1 MKRCLVPLSAAAV
14 VGALLPVSPTA
25 AEEAAPRA
33 FSGYTADAT
42 AAPVR
47 IEIYE
52 PTIPIPANPQ
62 LELVLGYST
71 VEADSGSSQGRASW
85 LWPGDSVGEG
95 LKTFVEQ
102 VGLPPQ
108 LGENGYP
115 VQVNASQPSGTDE
128 QRDEPFPGTVM
139 RTEAGKHTTVAQVGL
154 SPDAQVEDG
163 EAPAAAEEGGTA
175 GLPGLPLSGDL
186 LTSFGQ
192 VITGGL
198 PLAAPA
204 PTEPAEES
212 SEEPG
217 EGDDDQP
224 STGSMPGLPPQL
236 AVLVDVEGYT
246 SSSRTVADAGSVT
259 SIARSALGNVS
270 LLGGLVVLEG
280 VTSLSRSTSD
290 GRTGASTEA
299 VHLGGITV
307 AGQTFAL
314 GPAGA
319 EAAGQQQALPE
330 LPPELTAA
338 LAQLGLTLT
347 LPRPAQTINGDKASD
362 QVAGLRLEINAKT
375 LRQQLAALPVGALV
389 AAFPSDPPELKSAL
403 QALTGLAPKIVVTL
417 GTASTK
423 VDTVQGIAFPTGD
436 DAPSDDAAEEKPG
449 DSGGGGSPGTDGGG
463 GGVPTGSAPAATGP
477 VDAGAPAPAAADALP
492 ASELTGAGLP
502 PLYSLPGALLV
513 GGIALAAAGGTWLRK
528 IGVIALGG
536 AGSCMHGLD
545 SGLPDLRKAPR

>member
-1 MKRCLVPLSAAAV
+1 MKRYLVPLSAAAV
-14 VGALLPVSPTA
+14 VGALLPVPPGA
-25 AEEAAPRA
+25 ADEAAPRA

-47 IEIYE
+47 IAIYE

-102 VGLPPQ
+102 IGLPPQ

-115 VQVNASQPSGTDE
+115 VQVNASQPSGTDA

-139 RTEAGKHTTVAQVGL
+139 RTEAGEDTTVAQVGF
-154 SPDAQVEDG
+154 SPDARVQDG
-163 EAPAAAEEGGTA
+163 DAPPAAEEGGTA

-186 LTSFGQ
+186 LSSFGQ

-204 PTEPAEES
+204 PTDEP
-212 SEEPG
+212 SEDAPA
-217 EGDDDQP
+217 EGDDEP

-236 AVLVDVEGYT
+236 AALVDVEGYA
-246 SSSRTVADAGSVT
+246 SSSKTVADEGSIT
-259 SIARSALGNVS
+259 SVARSALGDVS

-280 VTSLSRSTSD
+280 VTSVSRSTSD
-290 GRTGASTEA
+290 GKAGASTET
-299 VHLGGITV
+299 VRLGGITV

-330 LPPELTAA
+330 LPPELTGA
-338 LAQLGLTLT
+338 LAQLGLTLAM
-347 LPRPAQTINGDKASD
+347 PKPAQTVDGDKAANE
-362 QVAGLRLEINAKT
+362 VAGLRIEINAKR
-375 LRQQLAALPVGALV
+375 LKQQLAALPLGTLV
-389 AAFPSDPPELKSAL
+389 DAFPADPPELKAAL

-423 VDTVQGIAFPTGD
+423 VDTVQGIALPTD
-436 DAPSDDAAEEKPG
+436 PPSEDPAEEKPG
-449 DSGGGGSPGTDGGG
+449 GRDGGGTPGTGGGGG

-477 VDAGAPAPAAADALP
+477 VGAGGAAPAAGDALP
-492 ASELTGAGLP
+492 ATELTGAGLP

-513 GGIALAAAGGTWLRK
+513 GGVALAAVGGTWLRK

-536 AGSCMHGLD
+536 AGSCTHGLD

>member
-1 MKRCLVPLSAAAV
+1 MKRIVYSLSAAVLAGTV
-14 VGALLPVSPTA
+14 LPVSAGA
-25 AEEAAPRA
+25 AEPDTPARS

-102 VGLPPQ
+102 IGLPPQ
-108 LGENGYP
+108 LGEKGYP
-115 VQVNASQPSGTDE
+115 VQVNASQPSGEDK
-128 QRDEPFPGTVM
+128 QVDEPFPGTVM
-139 RTEAGKHTTVAQVGL
+139 RTAADEDTTVAQVGF
-154 SPDAQVEDG
+154 SPDAQVQDG
-163 EAPAAAEEGGTA
+163 DAPAEAEEGGTA

-198 PLAAPA
+198 PVAAGTPEG
-204 PTEPAEES
+204 EP
-212 SEEPG
+212 SEDEP
-217 EGDDDQP
+217 DD
-224 STGSMPGLPPQL
+224 GSDDGGPGTMPGLPPQL
-236 AVLVDVEGYT
+236 AALVDVEGYT
-246 SSSRTVADAGSVT
+246 SSSKTVADEASVT
-259 SIARSALGNVS
+259 SIARSALGDVS

-280 VTSLSRSTSD
+280 VTSVSRSTTD
-290 GRTGASTEA
+290 GTTGASDQVA
-299 VHLGGITV
+299 RLGGITV

-319 EAAGQQQALPE
+319 EAAGQQQPLPE

-347 LPRPAQTINGDKASD
+347 LPQPVQTTDGDKTANR
-362 QVAGLRLEINAKT
+362 VAGLRIEINAKT
-375 LRQQLAALPVGALV
+375 LKQQLGALPLGTLV
-389 AAFPSDPPELKSAL
+389 DSLPADPPELKSAL

-423 VDTVQGIAFPTGD
+423 VDTVQGIAFPTDPPSEDPADAEPD
-436 DAPSDDAAEEKPG
+436 DQ
-449 DSGGGGSPGTDGGG
+449 GGGGTPGAGGGG
-463 GGVPTGSAPAATGP
+463 GGVPTGSSPAATGP
-477 VDAGAPAPAAADALP
+477 VGAGGPAPAAGDALP
-492 ASELTGAGLP
+492 ATELTGAGLP

-513 GGIALAAAGGTWLRK
+513 GGIALAAVGGTWLRK

-536 AGSCMHGLD
+536 AGSCTHGLD